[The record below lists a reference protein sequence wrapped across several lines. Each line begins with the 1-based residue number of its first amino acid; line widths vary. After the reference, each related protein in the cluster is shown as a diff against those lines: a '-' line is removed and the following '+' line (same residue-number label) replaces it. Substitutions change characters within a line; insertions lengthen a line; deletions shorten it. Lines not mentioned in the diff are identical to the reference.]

1 MKYLIQSLS
10 LFTGIVFIEAGL
22 LSLITWSLPNQ
33 IDFTLREN
41 LPFFF
46 ELFSSNPSTALDLI
60 LIHKPVIVIQRID
73 TLSNSQIWG
82 LYLMPITVL
91 TLLLLA
97 AFLIWIKQTST
108 VLHIWG
114 WMTLSTILLSFSV
127 FYLRVQSCCTANPS
141 WLLEVMILSRVY
153 SPLLDTI
160 FWQDVYM
167 LILPWLKSIQLLIAS
182 SSLLIFYLCVS
193 TQKDITT
200 RQ

>member
-33 IDFTLREN
+33 VDFTLGEN
-41 LPFFF
+41 LSFFF
-46 ELFSSNPSTALDLI
+46 ELFSSNPSAALDLI

-73 TLSNSQIWG
+73 SLSSSQVWG
-82 LYLMPITVL
+82 LYFMPITVL

-97 AFLIWIKQTST
+97 VFLTWIKQTSP
-108 VLHIWG
+108 VPRIWG
-114 WMTLSTILLSFSV
+114 WICLSAILLSISV
-127 FYLRVQSCCTANPS
+127 FYLRVQSCCTASPS

-193 TQKDITT
+193 TQKDITI
-200 RQ
+200 RK